1 VTTTGW
7 PARLF
12 ELPTRGVLA
21 VVGAFNLLA
30 IVLAALTGN
39 LPNWLPG
46 QADIHVADQ
55 TGTPMFTFS
64 GHDAISPLGPI
75 TIWNDI
81 SISNSIFTAWIV
93 MAILVILSIVATAR
107 LSEQPGRLQN
117 FFEFIV
123 QGLTDF
129 MREAGGPGVVR
140 FLPLFGSLFL
150 FALFCNWLFIVPLM
164 GQIELLHPP
173 TADYHTN
180 LGLALTGFVWYQAAG
195 IRQNGLGYFTRWIN
209 FPAFKEGP
217 LVGAVMLIFVGP
229 IEFASE
235 LFRILTLTL
244 RLWGNIWG
252 GEIVLAVLAAL
263 LFVPSF
269 NLIFI
274 GLELFIGFIQAFVF
288 AFLVLLYIILAL
300 ESHGGEEHEA
310 HESEAHEPEAHN
322 EALPKAA

>member
-1 VTTTGW
+1 VTTASW

-21 VVGAFNLLA
+21 VVAGLNLLA
-30 IVLAALTGN
+30 IVLAVLTGN
-39 LPNWLPG
+39 LPNWPPS

-55 TGTPMFTFS
+55 TGTPIFTFAGHENISS
-64 GHDAISPLGPI
+64 GGPI

-93 MAILVILSIVATAR
+93 MAVLVVLAIIATAR

-117 FFEFIV
+117 LFELIV

-150 FALFCNWLFIVPLM
+150 FALLSNWLFIVPLM

-195 IRQNGLGYFTRWIN
+195 ISQNGLGYFSRWVNI
-209 FPAFKEGP
+209 PAFKEGP
-217 LVGAVMLIFVGP
+217 LVGIVMLIFVGP

-252 GEIVLAVLAAL
+252 GEIVLAVLSAL

-269 NLIFI
+269 VLPFV

-310 HESEAHEPEAHN
+310 HEPEAHL
-322 EALPKAA
+322 EAQPVAA

>member
-1 VTTTGW
+1 VTTASW

-12 ELPTRGVLA
+12 ELPPRGVIGVILLLNGAA
-21 VVGAFNLLA
+21 VAV
-30 IVLAALTGN
+30 AALTGN
-39 LPNWLPG
+39 LPNYPPS

-55 TGTPMFTFS
+55 TGTPIFTFF

-81 SISNSIFTAWIV
+81 SISNSIFTSWIV
-93 MAILVILSIVATAR
+93 MAILVILSILATAR

-117 FFEFIV
+117 FFELIIQFLV
-123 QGLTDF
+123 DF

-150 FALFCNWLFIVPLM
+150 FALVCNWLFIVPLM

-195 IRQNGLGYFTRWIN
+195 IRQNGLGYFTRWVN

-244 RLWGNIWG
+244 RLWGNVWG
-252 GEIVLAVLAAL
+252 GEIVLAVVAAL
-263 LFVPSF
+263 VFVPSF
-269 NLIFI
+269 SLLVIA
-274 GLELFIGFIQAFVF
+274 LELFIGFIQAFVF

-300 ESHGGEEHEA
+300 ESHDGEEHET
-310 HESEAHEPEAHN
+310 HESEAHD
-322 EALPKAA
+322 EALPMAA

>member
-1 VTTTGW
+1 VTTASW

-12 ELPTRGVLA
+12 ELPTRGVIGVILLLN
-21 VVGAFNLLA
+21 GAA
-30 IVLAALTGN
+30 IAIAALTGN
-39 LPNWLPG
+39 LPNYPPG

-55 TGTPMFTFS
+55 TGTPIFTFS

-81 SISNSIFTAWIV
+81 SISNSIITAWIV
-93 MAILVILSIVATAR
+93 MGILVILSILATAR

-117 FFEFIV
+117 FFELIV
-123 QGLTDF
+123 QFLVEF
-129 MREAGGPGVVR
+129 MRDAGGPGVVR

-195 IRQNGLGYFTRWIN
+195 IRQNGLGYFTRWVN

-244 RLWGNIWG
+244 RLWGNVWG
-252 GEIVLAVLAAL
+252 GEIVLAVVAAL
-263 LFVPSF
+263 VFVPSF
-269 NLIFI
+269 SLLVI

-288 AFLVLLYIILAL
+288 AFLVLLYIIIAL
-300 ESHGGEEHEA
+300 KSHGGEEHEA
-310 HESEAHEPEAHN
+310 HESEARDD
-322 EALPKAA
+322 ALPMAA

>member
-1 VTTTGW
+1 VTTASW

-12 ELPTRGVLA
+12 ELPTRGVIALI
-21 VVGAFNLLA
+21 VGANLLV
-30 IVLAALTGN
+30 IILAAVTGN
-39 LPNWLPG
+39 LPNWPPT
-46 QADIHVADQ
+46 QADIHIPDQ
-55 TGTPMFTFS
+55 TGVPLFTFS
-64 GHDAISPLGPI
+64 GHDNISSGGPI

-81 SISNSIFTAWIV
+81 SISNSIFTAWLV
-93 MAILVILSIVATAR
+93 MAILVLLAILATAR
-107 LSEQPGRLQN
+107 LSEQPGRLQS
-117 FFEFIV
+117 FFEVIV
-123 QGLTDF
+123 QGLSDF

-150 FALFCNWLFIVPLM
+150 FALFSNWLSIIPLV
-164 GQIELLHPP
+164 GQIELLHSP

-180 LGLALTGFVWYQAAG
+180 LGMALTGFVWYQAAG
-195 IRQNGLGYFTRWIN
+195 IRQNGLGYFTRWFN
-209 FPAFKEGP
+209 FTGFRDGV
-217 LVGAVMLIFVGP
+217 LVGVVMILVGV
-229 IEFASE
+229 IELFSE

-263 LFVPSF
+263 LFLPS
-269 NLIFI
+269 LSLPFI

-300 ESHGGEEHEA
+300 ESHGGEEHEPHEA
-310 HESEAHEPEAHN
+310 HESEAHDD

>member
-1 VTTTGW
+1 MTTASW

-21 VVGAFNLLA
+21 VVAGVNLLA
-30 IVLAALTGN
+30 IALAALTGN
-39 LPNWLPG
+39 LPNWLPT

-55 TGTPMFTFS
+55 TGTPIFTFS

-93 MAILVILSIVATAR
+93 MAILVILSILATAR

-117 FFEFIV
+117 FFELIIQFLI
-123 QGLTDF
+123 DF

-195 IRQNGLGYFTRWIN
+195 IRQNGLGYFTRWVN
-209 FPAFKEGP
+209 FQAFKEGP

-310 HESEAHEPEAHN
+310 ADESETHD

>member
-1 VTTTGW
+1 MTTASW

-12 ELPTRGVLA
+12 ELPPRGVIGLVLLLNGAA
-21 VVGAFNLLA
+21 VAG
-30 IVLAALTGN
+30 AALTGN
-39 LPNWLPG
+39 LPNWLPR
-46 QADIHVADQ
+46 QSDIHVADQ
-55 TGTPMFTFS
+55 TGSPMFTFS
-64 GHDAISPLGPI
+64 GHDAIFPLGPI

-81 SISNSIFTAWIV
+81 SISNSIFTSWIV
-93 MAILVILSIVATAR
+93 MAILVILSILATAR

-117 FFEFIV
+117 FFELIIQFLV
-123 QGLTDF
+123 DF

-164 GQIELLHPP
+164 GQIEVLHPP

-195 IRQNGLGYFTRWIN
+195 IRQNGLGYFTRWVN

-263 LFVPSF
+263 LFVPSLNF
-269 NLIFI
+269 LFI

-310 HESEAHEPEAHN
+310 HESEAHDD
-322 EALPKAA
+322 ALPMAA